1 MSAATLSPVPT
12 SGRVRGVDFTVLGDE
27 AGGPVTVFAHGLGG
41 TSGETRPLA
50 LKAPGTRVLLTFR
63 GHGGSAPL
71 ADGWDY
77 DLLAEDLLAVA
88 DHVGADACV
97 GLSLGCGALLRI
109 LRDAPDRFERL
120 AMVMPA
126 ALDEARTDGATVRL
140 QQLGAAIDR
149 GDVDAVTE
157 LLLTEVPEALRG
169 RRAVPLLLAR
179 RAAELVQRPAPVP
192 RTTDRPLADRV
203 VLARVTAPTLVIG
216 QAEDRLHPLELAR
229 EVAAALPR
237 AELLALPE
245 GGVFWTCAAQAQAAL
260 AAHLLAARPE
270 DLA

>member
-1 MSAATLSPVPT
+1 MSAPTLSVVQT
-12 SGRVRGVDFTVLGDE
+12 TGRVRGVDFTALSNGRARE
-27 AGGPVTVFAHGLGG
+27 AGPITVFAHGLGG

-63 GHGGSAPL
+63 GHGGSAAL
-71 ADGWDY
+71 VDGWDY

-97 GLSLGCGALLRI
+97 GLSLGCGALLRV
-109 LRDAPDRFERL
+109 LRDAPERFARL

-126 ALDEARTDGATVRL
+126 ALDAARTDGATVRL
-140 QQLGAAIDR
+140 QQLGDAIDR

-169 RRAVPLLLAR
+169 RRAIPLLLAR

-192 RTTDRPLADRV
+192 RTTDRPLADRS
-203 VLARVTAPTLVIG
+203 VLGRVSAPTLVIG

-260 AAHLLAARPE
+260 AAHLEVPA
-270 DLA
+270 

>member
-1 MSAATLSPVPT
+1 MTPVRQPLV
-12 SGRVRGVDFTVLGDE
+12 SGRVSGVEFTVLPDE
-27 AGGPVTVFAHGLGG
+27 RGEGGPVTVFAHGLGG

-50 LKAPGTRVLLTFR
+50 LRAPGTRVLLTFR
-63 GHGGSAPL
+63 GHGNSAAL
-71 ADGWDY
+71 AEGWDY
-77 DLLAEDLLAVA
+77 DLLAADLLAVA
-88 DHVGADACV
+88 DHVRATACV

-109 LRDAPDRFERL
+109 LRDQPHRFDRL

-126 ALDEARTDGATVRL
+126 ALDAARTDGATVRL
-140 QQLGAAIDR
+140 EQLGAAIDR
-149 GDVDAVTE
+149 GDVEAVTA
-157 LLLTEVPEALRG
+157 LLMTEVPEALRA

-192 RTTDRPLADRV
+192 RTTDRPLSDRS
-203 VLARVTAPTLVIG
+203 VLSAVSAPTLVIG

-229 EVAAALPR
+229 EVAAAIPQ

-260 AAHLLAARPE
+260 ATHLEIPDMRATA
-270 DLA
+270 